1 VATPAPAGRGT
12 TESHR
17 DMTDPTPPTPRSR
30 RLYLLRH
37 GVAVPHGTEGYAED
51 ERPLTEKGE
60 RRIRQVARGL
70 RRIGVKLDRIVTS
83 PLPRASRT
91 AEIVAD
97 VLGVAFLLEE
107 SEALEP
113 SATAES
119 IRDWFAARGE
129 PRIMLVGHNPN
140 LSEFLTLLLTGR
152 PRPTVCDLRKA
163 GLAALRDDP
172 NGRFQVDWIA
182 RPRLIRRLGD

>member
-1 VATPAPAGRGT
+1 MTDATP
-12 TESHR
+12 E
-17 DMTDPTPPTPRSR
+17 TPRAR

-37 GVAVPHGTEGYAED
+37 GVAVPHGTEGYED
-51 ERPLTEKGE
+51 DDRPLTEKGE
-60 RRIRQVARGL
+60 RRVRQVARGL
-70 RRIGVKLDRIVTS
+70 RRIGIKLDKILTS

-107 SEALEP
+107 ADALKPE
-113 SATAES
+113 ATAES
-119 IRDWFAARGE
+119 IRDWFATRPE
-129 PRIMLVGHNPN
+129 PRVMLVGHNPN
-140 LSEFLTLLLTGR
+140 LSEFLTLTLIGR
-152 PRPTVCDLRKA
+152 PRQTLCDLRKA